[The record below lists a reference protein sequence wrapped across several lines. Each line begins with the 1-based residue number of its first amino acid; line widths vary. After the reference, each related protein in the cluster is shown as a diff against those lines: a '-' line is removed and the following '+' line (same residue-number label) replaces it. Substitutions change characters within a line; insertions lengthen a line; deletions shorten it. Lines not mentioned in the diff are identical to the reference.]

1 MASKPAP
8 EGGGTA
14 VAAPVA
20 QPVPP
25 PLAEGEGE
33 AGAEAVFEGDA
44 EGEGAAEEVAAGD
57 ALRGAEARGPAV
69 AVCAITAA
77 DKPAA
82 KAVRRVMGV
91 CPADLLERGCFNLL
105 SFPVAGVLSPG
116 R

>member
-1 MASKPAP
+1 PMTGPAVVV
-8 EGGGTA
+8 T
-14 VAAPVA
+14 
-20 QPVPP
+20 
-25 PLAEGEGE
+25 
-33 AGAEAVFEGDA
+33 
-44 EGEGAAEEVAAGD
+44 
-57 ALRGAEARGPAV
+57 RGAEARGPAV

-91 CPADLLERGCFNLL
+91 CPAELLERGCFNLM